1 VISDWCLVESGDAL
15 ERCLACEADSVRNRE
30 AQSLAATK
38 ALRGC
43 NTLRVERT
51 KRLEGA
57 ALQDGSFMSCS
68 QAAPGNVSR
77 CGSSTGRCICRTEQ
91 TRWAKRCAGS
101 FPGAA
106 CYQPIELPCFKAAPL
121 QAFGAAQPAA
131 CLGPFC
137 VPSSSG
143 TTADRSGQ
151 VSLFCVLCVF
161 SRLFL
166 VLLCSLF
173 DELD

>member
-1 VISDWCLVESGDAL
+1 VIGVWWKAATLWSA
-15 ERCLACEADSVRNRE
+15 A
-30 AQSLAATK
+30 SLARPIRSGTVKRKAWPRRRHCAVATRCGSSG
-38 ALRGC
+38 L
-43 NTLRVERT
+43 